1 MDPRLQGITSLDVV
15 AKDKNLDGR
24 SRLRHRPGD
33 MPESLWSRVADL
45 ALTIAEQ
52 RWETVMAPGEPE
64 HGRYVLHLGDGTSEG
79 LGEEVGGTMMDEDGA
94 FLSLAPSLPLAGAW
108 TLASFSDHVA
118 GLDLWPA
125 PPEWDMA
132 RRLRRWA
139 FESAALD
146 LALAQNGRS
155 LAEAVGRAPAP
166 VRFVNSLGLG
176 DPPSFAMLDG
186 RLQRYPA
193 LRFKLDAQPSWS
205 ASLIAQVAATG
216 AVDVVDFKG
225 RYGIEVEDEAA
236 LLAMYREVV
245 ARFPDAILEDPHDLP
260 EVAELLAPHAARVS
274 FDAPIATAADV
285 TTTIVNVKP
294 SRIGSV
300 RALLDICD
308 HCEQNGVRMYGG
320 GMGEQAVARGQIEL
334 LASLFHPHGTNDVA
348 PPPYNLADPPAGLP
362 QSPLL
367 PGAPAPGFRWS

>member
-1 MDPRLQGITSLDVV
+1 
-15 AKDKNLDGR
+15 
-24 SRLRHRPGD
+24 

-45 ALTIAEQ
+45 RLTIAEH
-52 RWETVMAPGEPE
+52 RWERVLEPGEPDE
-64 HGRYVLHLGDGTSEG
+64 HGRYLLHLSGDGFAG
-79 LGEEVGGTMMDEDGA
+79 LGEEVGGTMMDKDGSFFA
-94 FLSLAPSLPLAGAW
+94 LAPSLPLAGSW

-118 GLDLWPA
+118 GLDLWPE

-155 LAEAVGRAPAP
+155 LAEALGRTSTP

-176 DPPSFAMLDG
+176 DPPSLATIG
-186 RLQRYPA
+186 RRLEHYPD

-216 AVDVVDFKG
+216 TVDVIDFKG
-225 RYGIEVEDEAA
+225 RYGIEVDDEAA
-236 LLAMYREVV
+236 LVTMYREILTQ
-245 ARFPDAILEDPHDLP
+245 FPDAILEDPHDLP
-260 EVAELLAPHAARVS
+260 EVTELLEPHTARVS
-274 FDAPIATAADV
+274 FDAPIATAADI

-300 RALLDICD
+300 RALLDIYD
-308 HCEQNGVRMYGG
+308 HCEQNGLRMYGG
-320 GMGEQAVARGQIEL
+320 GMGERDVARGQIEL
-334 LASLFHPHGTNDVA
+334 LASLFHPDSTNDVA
-348 PPPYNLADPPAGLP
+348 PSPYNMTDLPAELP
-362 QSPLL
+362 QSPLV
-367 PGAPAPGFRWS
+367 PGTPAPGFRWS